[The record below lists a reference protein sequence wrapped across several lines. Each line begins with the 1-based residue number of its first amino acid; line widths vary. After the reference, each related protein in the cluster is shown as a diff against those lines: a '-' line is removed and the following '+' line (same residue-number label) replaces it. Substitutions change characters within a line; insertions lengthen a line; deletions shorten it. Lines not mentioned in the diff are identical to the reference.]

1 MAARL
6 AVWLFLLTF
15 LATALPVLADED
27 ARTKQLRLLCAQIS
41 GDLTEPGGIAA
52 FRRCLTR
59 DPVDAMKQNAFPG
72 AGAPTGPPIA
82 APAGFGENSRQSV
95 AGAVVDFQVV
105 TGKIV
110 YALVTDQKLWRS
122 TPGSTVGV
130 VIDSAVAGFRAI
142 DGGLVY
148 VLGTN
153 GRLWRETG
161 DANPRAFVDAEV
173 AAFQPI
179 EGGLIYVRGLDGKL
193 WRETGDMHNRQLVDR
208 DVAAFQAIDA
218 RSVFVLGHDGKLWR
232 ETGDERTRSFIAGQ
246 IGRFHVIGDT
256 VYVLTQPDHLLWRQ
270 TGSQAPE
277 RVAGEVRDFQPVD
290 MNLVYVRDTAGRLWR
305 ELGNDSQRELVDR
318 NLAPEAEPAGFQA
331 VDAAQIYVLDK
342 NHALWLEKMPP
353 GR

>member
-193 WRETGDMHNRQLVDR
+193 WRETGD
-208 DVAAFQAIDA
+208 
-218 RSVFVLGHDGKLWR
+218 
-232 ETGDERTRSFIAGQ
+232 ERTRSFIAGQ